1 MAFAPILMAVG
12 TAMSAIGA
20 IQQGNAAAANYQAQ
34 AMANKRNAKIM
45 EMNAQATSAQ
55 AAQAED
61 AQRRKARQ
69 IGGMQRA
76 AISESGTGDGGTN
89 ALLVEQSGRNAELDA
104 LNIRYEGEL
113 KRRGLLNEAGN
124 ERYAAKVNKMNAGQS
139 RMAGY
144 MGAGT
149 SLLSAGAKYA
159 GGAYGGGFGYYGNLG
174 RIDWF

>member
-1 MAFAPILMAVG
+1 MMALAIVG

-20 IQQGNAAAANYQAQ
+20 IQQGNAMAANYKAK
-34 AMANKRNAKIM
+34 AMAQKRNAKIM
-45 EMNAQATSAQ
+45 EMNAQAAAGQ
-55 AAQAED
+55 AAATED

-76 AISESGTGDGGTN
+76 AISEAGTGNGGTN

-124 ERYAAKVNKMNAGQS
+124 ERYGAKINSMNAGTA
-139 RMAGY
+139 RTAGY
-144 MGAGT
+144 IGAGT
-149 SLLSAGAKYA
+149 SLLSGASKLA
-159 GGAYGGGFGYYGNLG
+159 GYYN
-174 RIDWF
+174 F